1 MSNKCKRNVK
11 IVFFTLKT
19 WAVCIKRPSRHT
31 IPSLLWLKRWK
42 KSYKLEILYIRC
54 MKIINDW
61 KFIIL
66 LCLTLGLAPFSPE
79 PHLLGKIR
87 WIVGGA
93 HGMQLIDWF
102 DTFFH
107 GFPYLLLIRLLIVKL
122 LEK

>member
-1 MSNKCKRNVK
+1 
-11 IVFFTLKT
+11 
-19 WAVCIKRPSRHT
+19 
-31 IPSLLWLKRWK
+31 
-42 KSYKLEILYIRC
+42 

-61 KFIIL
+61 RFIIL

-93 HGMQLIDWF
+93 HGMQLMDWF
-102 DTFFH
+102 DAFFH
-107 GFPYLLLIRLLIVKL
+107 GFPYLLLIRLLVVKL